1 MAGALLENSQ
11 KLIRIGLKPT
21 EIIEGYELAAKKVL
35 EDFLPKVVVDKVN
48 DIKNSQLVRSVIRTS
63 LMSKQYGREDFIT
76 DLVLK
81 ACLSVFNNSYLN
93 VDNIR
98 VCKILGSGIESSQV
112 INGMVFK
119 KMVSYKFI
127 FFNILKFFSILGRR

>member
-21 EIIEGYELAAKKVL
+21 EIIEGYELAAKKIL

-48 DIKNSQLVRSVIRTS
+48 DIKTSPLVRSAIRTS

-81 ACLSVFNNSYLN
+81 ACLSVFDTYLN

-119 KMVSYKFI
+119 KLVSLKCI
-127 FFNILKFFSILGRR
+127 FRIYFFKKIFLPILG